1 MRKNVQMSPWLKIF
15 RIEWKIA
22 STTAAVALISILL
35 EGFGIGLILP
45 LLQQLVGGEL
55 NGHFHEIIQF
65 LFGIFGLNI
74 SVESILGLLIAVITL
89 KSAFTIFRE
98 FLKSYIGYNFRRK
111 TVSTMNASLF
121 DEPYSSIIAKPQGN
135 HLNNIVVET
144 QNVAMGLRQF
154 VEVLISISYI
164 FILGVVGFVTDPKL
178 SAISALTALAFF
190 ILIYSFIKSF
200 SREVGL
206 REVSLNQAL
215 SGQISEN
222 ISLNKEYRIS
232 GRSSAAIVAVQ
243 RVSKTL
249 RNVLVK
255 WDVATSSLTPLV
267 ELLLALGLSAVILT
281 RDFNNSTE
289 LATLMGTLAVF
300 LLVGLRLLQR
310 CAKLTTSFL
319 AVRKYTASLEVIL
332 PYLIS
337 LSQTKF
343 KKLQFQAPIKF
354 SEVNIYNREGIE
366 ILKHVNFE
374 IKPKTFTAFI
384 GSSGTGK
391 STIIETIIGL
401 RDNFD
406 GQVTISGEN
415 VRSFSPEIMFNQVA
429 FISQEISL
437 FNTSLREN
445 ILCSREEN
453 TGRLSS
459 IISELGLAPLIK
471 RLDEGLNSI
480 VGERGNLLSGGE
492 KQRVLLAR
500 CLYAD
505 TSTLIL
511 DEPTSAL
518 DDENEARIFKI
529 LEKLKGIKTII
540 LVTHR
545 PKLLEL
551 ADQVFLID
559 KGTVKSDPRK
569 DFG

>member
-459 IISELGLAPLIK
+459 IISDLGLAPLIK